1 MVCSLV
7 GESLKTVTA
16 SDGRVVAFAVWG
28 DPDGFPVLALHGTP
42 GCPRS
47 VGKPMPVQVEPVSQ
61 LRGEQM
67 REWMATGLWRGGMVL
82 VSIVVGA
89 VAVAA
94 LSDRNPVA
102 FRATSCGA

>member
-1 MVCSLV
+1 
-7 GESLKTVTA
+7 
-16 SDGRVVAFAVWG
+16 
-28 DPDGFPVLALHGTP
+28 
-42 GCPRS
+42 
-47 VGKPMPVQVEPVSQ
+47 MPVQVEPVSQ

-94 LSDRNPVA
+94 LSDRNPIA